1 MKVDEILLTHSRD
14 ERGLLTAA
22 QFPSQVPFLVK
33 RIFVVSDVESG
44 VLRGGHAHH
53 TCHQLLIPLSGEI
66 RVTWE
71 GLSDSGDLILREGG
85 SALHIPPLVWALQEY
100 LTRGASLLVL
110 ASHEYDVNDY
120 IDDPLEA
127 AKLRTEAMASRVGD

>member
-33 RIFVVSDVESG
+33 RIFVVSDVEPG

-53 TCHQLLIPLSGEI
+53 TCHQLLIPLGGEI

-71 GLSDSGDLILREGG
+71 GLPDSGELVLKEGG
-85 SALHIPPLVWALQEY
+85 NALHLPPLVWALQEY
-100 LTRGASLLVL
+100 LTLGASLLVL

-127 AKLRTEAMASRVGD
+127 ARLRIETTSSPVGD

>member
-33 RIFVVSDVESG
+33 RMFVVSDVEPG

-53 TCHQLLIPLSGEI
+53 ACHQLLIPLSGEI

-71 GLSDSGDLILREGG
+71 GLPDSGELVLKEGG
-85 SALHIPPLVWALQEY
+85 IALHIPRLVWALQEY
-100 LTRGASLLVL
+100 LTLGASLLVL

-127 AKLRTEAMASRVGD
+127 ARLRIETTSSPVGD

>member
-1 MKVDEILLTHSRD
+1 MKVDEILLTHCRD

-33 RIFVVSDVESG
+33 RIFVVSDVEPG
-44 VLRGGHAHH
+44 GLRGGHAHH

-71 GLSDSGDLILREGG
+71 GLPDSGDLVLRKGG
-85 SALHIPPLVWALQEY
+85 NALHIPPLVWALQEY
-100 LTRGASLLVL
+100 LTPRASLLVL

-120 IDDPLEA
+120 IDDPADA
-127 AKLRTEAMASRVGD
+127 AKLRIEATASPAGD

>member
-22 QFPSQVPFLVK
+22 QFPTQVPFLVK
-33 RIFVVSDVESG
+33 RIFVVSDVEPG

-53 TCHQLLIPLSGEI
+53 TCHQLLIPLSGDI
-66 RVTWE
+66 GVTWE
-71 GLSDSGDLILREGG
+71 GLPDSGELVLKEGG
-85 SALHIPPLVWALQEY
+85 NALHIPPLVWALQEY
-100 LTRGASLLVL
+100 LTLGASLLVL

-120 IDDPLEA
+120 IDDQLQA
-127 AKLRTEAMASRVGD
+127 AKLRAEAAAFSVGD